1 MRLREYGGALEW
13 GFIVNKNL
21 FTPFYREKDVLGL
34 GMMRNL
40 DSINFCV
47 IIFDMVYLADIIND
61 KVPQKVLK
69 NMDYDMLL
77 NLIIADLNRICEPV
91 DNLDRVIRKQHNKIK
106 DLEKKTKEKTRDEE
120 ELKKNKEKI
129 MLEMENIYKKLESIV
144 KKTQIYNSIFLQK
157 SSMFLDLNLDLE
169 YPKLKIAVKKYN
181 KTYQKIR
188 DSISAL
194 IRDRN
199 ILQQAF
205 KKIITKEESL
215 EAERE
220 ILIKELGELKP
231 KITNIS
237 EKIKHLVSKTPLKS
251 EEDLESFFEIE
262 IEREKIFIIL
272 DILRFKTTRFSGDK
286 NIDDELSFLVT
297 EFSNQGLTMLEA
309 RLKDFLDKTNYDVY
323 KNKIL
328 NSLVKVMKRQK
339 ENG

>member
-1 MRLREYGGALEW
+1 
-13 GFIVNKNL
+13 
-21 FTPFYREKDVLGL
+21 
-34 GMMRNL
+34 
-40 DSINFCV
+40 
-47 IIFDMVYLADIIND
+47 MVYLADIIND